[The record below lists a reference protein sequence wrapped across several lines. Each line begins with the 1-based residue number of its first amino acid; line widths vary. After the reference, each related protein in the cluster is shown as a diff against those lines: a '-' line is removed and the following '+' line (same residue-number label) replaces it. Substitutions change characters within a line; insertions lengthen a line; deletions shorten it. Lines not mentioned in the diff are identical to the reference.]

1 MRVAVALALGVIALT
16 PAAARAP
23 LPADVRHFIV
33 RRDECD
39 HFRGE
44 VEYGKARAAEMAAAF
59 AKYCKG
65 SDAELARIR
74 RQYRNNRLV
83 LKAVSGYE
91 TRIE

>member
-1 MRVAVALALGVIALT
+1 MKAALALALT
-16 PAAARAP
+16 FVAADPAAARAP
-23 LPADVRHFIV
+23 LPATVRHFIA

-44 VEYGKARAAEMAAAF
+44 VEYDKARAAEMAAAF

-65 SDAELARIR
+65 SDADLARIR
-74 RQYRNNRLV
+74 RQYRHNRLV